1 MPESVFS
8 VVSLSAQPT
17 NAVPPQTTNA
27 AARNKAMPRFFCVMS
42 KIFSNRI
49 FNSSFPPEKAV
60 LICIFLLFVSHTVR
74 RIAMLYAS
82 RSAMPQSAITA
93 RSQESSMSFSARR
106 AIPCTKGL
114 KKCNAL
120 ANSKIPLNQRS
131 FLLQCVS
138 PCFKI
143 SRISAGS
150 LSSELR

>member
-1 MPESVFS
+1 
-8 VVSLSAQPT
+8 
-17 NAVPPQTTNA
+17 
-27 AARNKAMPRFFCVMS
+27 MPRFFCVIS

-60 LICIFLLFVSHTVR
+60 LICIFLLFASRTVR

-82 RSAMPQSAITA
+82 RSAIPQSAITT
-93 RSQESSMSFSARR
+93 RSQESSISFSARR

-120 ANSKIPLNQRS
+120 AHSRSPLNQRS
-131 FLLQCVS
+131 FRLQCVS
-138 PCFKI
+138 SCFRI

-150 LSSELR
+150 RSSEFRYTAVLKSPTQSGLGNASQK